1 MIVLLALLTS
11 ILLGITLRKYRIV
24 RHLGKTATLTVW
36 LLIFVFGISLGSNKE
51 IVSDFGRMG
60 VTAVIVALMG
70 VSGYVLTQ
78 NSGNLPILAM
88 ESGLQEKALAD

>member
-1 MIVLLALLTS
+1 MIILLVLLTS
-11 ILLGITLRKYRIV
+11 ILIGITLRKYRMV

-60 VTAVIVALMG
+60 ITAVFVALMG
-70 VSGYVLTQ
+70 VAGSVLA
-78 NSGNLPILAM
+78 SW
-88 ESGLQEKALAD
+88 ALKSVIDKNNNK